1 MIALH
6 HHHSANSICASSK
19 KCINPYCAKI
29 INGVNKMDNKGKRT
43 TEGYGYDSMFPMT
56 LRALMSNE
64 TGVSPLGRSVTQ
76 AELAR
81 HLGVTRQAVS
91 AYALGTSVPDMLKF
105 KEIADFFKVSYAFLL
120 GTTPLVNED
129 HNNFAEKSHL
139 GTRTLNAI
147 LNICRNPRDAFS
159 FILLVETME
168 FSEIINAITAY
179 LSIHWTK
186 RVTNDELIEVDAMVR
201 KKTGGALRAV
211 PASMEKNLLII
222 NAQKYLESAIRQIGK
237 QTSPPPEKSN
247 GVFWEDEQ

>member
-1 MIALH
+1 
-6 HHHSANSICASSK
+6 
-19 KCINPYCAKI
+19 
-29 INGVNKMDNKGKRT
+29 MDNKSKRT
-43 TEGYGYDSMFPMT
+43 AEGYGYDSMFPMT

-105 KEIADFFKVSYAFLL
+105 KEIADFFKVSYAYLL
-120 GTTPLVNED
+120 GTTSLINED

-147 LNICRNPRDAFS
+147 LKICENPRDAFS
-159 FILLVETME
+159 FILLVESIE
-168 FSEIINAITAY
+168 FHEIINAITAY

-186 RVTNDELIEVDAMVR
+186 RITSDELLEVDAMVR

-237 QTSPPPEKSN
+237 QTSPPPEKAN
-247 GVFWEDEQ
+247 GVFWDEEQ

>member
-1 MIALH
+1 
-6 HHHSANSICASSK
+6 
-19 KCINPYCAKI
+19 
-29 INGVNKMDNKGKRT
+29 MDNKGKRT
-43 TEGYGYDSMFPMT
+43 AEGYGYDSMFPMT

-105 KEIADFFKVSYAFLL
+105 KEIADFFKVSYAYLL
-120 GTTPLVNED
+120 GTTPLINED

-147 LNICRNPRDAFS
+147 LKICENPRDAFS
-159 FILLVETME
+159 FILLVESIG
-168 FSEIINAITAY
+168 FHKIINAITAY

-186 RVTNDELIEVDAMVR
+186 QITSDELLEVDAMVR

-237 QTSPPPEKSN
+237 QTSPPPEKAN
-247 GVFWEDEQ
+247 GVFWDEEQQNRPQC

>member
-1 MIALH
+1 
-6 HHHSANSICASSK
+6 
-19 KCINPYCAKI
+19 
-29 INGVNKMDNKGKRT
+29 MDNKGKRT
-43 TEGYGYDSMFPMT
+43 AEGYGYDSMFPIT
-56 LRALMSNE
+56 LRALMSND

-105 KEIADFFKVSYAFLL
+105 KEIADFFKVSYAYLL
-120 GTTPLVNED
+120 GTTPLINED

-147 LNICRNPRDAFS
+147 LKICENPRDAFS
-159 FILLVETME
+159 FILLVESIE
-168 FSEIINAITAY
+168 FREIINAITAY

-186 RVTNDELIEVDAMVR
+186 RITHDELLEIDAMVR
-201 KKTGGALRAV
+201 EKTGGALRAV

-222 NAQKYLESAIRQIGK
+222 NAQKYLESAIQQIDK
-237 QTSPPPEKSN
+237 QTSPPPEKAN
-247 GVFWEDEQ
+247 GVFWGEEQ

>member
-1 MIALH
+1 M
-6 HHHSANSICASSK
+6 K
-19 KCINPYCAKI
+19 CAKI
-29 INGVNKMDNKGKRT
+29 INGVGEMDNKGKRT
-43 TEGYGYDSMFPMT
+43 AEGYGYDSMFPMT

-105 KEIADFFKVSYAFLL
+105 KEIADFFKVSYAYLL
-120 GTTPLVNED
+120 GTTPLINED

-147 LNICRNPRDAFS
+147 LKICENPRDAFS
-159 FILLVETME
+159 FILLVESSE
-168 FSEIINAITAY
+168 FYEIINAITAY

-186 RVTNDELIEVDAMVR
+186 RITSDELLEVDAMVR

-222 NAQKYLESAIRQIGK
+222 NAQKYLENAIRQIGK
-237 QTSPPPEKSN
+237 QTSPPPEKAN
-247 GVFWEDEQ
+247 GVFWDDEE